1 MPEDLIGYQRLV
13 ERALRGVVR
22 DALAGIAQT
31 GLPGRHQVYVT
42 FRTDHPG
49 VVIADALR
57 ARYPREMTI
66 VLQFEYWDLEVDD
79 EGFGVTLSFNNLPQ
93 RLWVPFAAVRLFTDP
108 TAEFGLQFNVPE
120 PEQAPL
126 PAPAPLPLAA
136 EGPTTSRSTQ
146 REDADEAGAGGEPDE
161 EDKPAG
167 EKVVRLD
174 RFRSK

>member
-22 DALAGIAQT
+22 DALAGIAQN
-31 GLPGRHQVYVT
+31 GLPGRHHVYVT

-66 VLQFEYWDLEVDD
+66 VVQFEYWGLEVDD
-79 EGFGVTLSFNNLPQ
+79 EGFGITLSFNNTPQ
-93 RLWVPFAAVRLFTDP
+93 RLWVPFAAIRLFTDP

-120 PEQAPL
+120 SEERAPAL
-126 PAPAPLPLAA
+126 VPAPAPLVSEVTPPDAEAEEEAA
-136 EGPTTSRSTQ
+136 
-146 REDADEAGAGGEPDE
+146 ADEPSA
-161 EDKPAG
+161 
-167 EKVVRLD
+167 EKVVSLD

>member
-57 ARYPREMTI
+57 ARYPRDMTI
-66 VLQFEYWDLEVDD
+66 VLQFEFWDLEVDD

-120 PEQAPL
+120 PEHAPV
-126 PAPAPLPLAA
+126 PAPVPLPLAA
-136 EGPTTSRSTQ
+136 ESPAASREQ
-146 REDADEAGAGGEPDE
+146 RGDAGEAAEAD

-167 EKVVRLD
+167 EKVVSLD